1 MHGKTER
8 WVGEW
13 QGGWTFWMVS
23 WVGGWVSNPDG
34 IGWVGL
40 DS

>member
-1 MHGKTER
+1 MHGKTVR